1 MKRFLITVALTCF
14 LSLSAL
20 AGDVPT
26 VGTPQPPPPG
36 ITTGPTSPGDLP
48 SVGSA
53 EQISDAAL
61 SALLTVLGFVA
72 V

>member
-1 MKRFLITVALTCF
+1 MKRFLTLVALTCL
-14 LSLSAL
+14 LSGSAL

-26 VGTPQPPPPG
+26 VGAPQPSPQQ
-36 ITTGPTSPGDLP
+36 TTMSTSPGDIP

-53 EQISDAAL
+53 EQISDAGL
-61 SALLTVLGFVA
+61 STLLAAFRFLA